1 MKQMNKP
8 VHNSI
13 SKTSNTTHYSS
24 DYAERMGES
33 YRRLNAHRAA
43 IKLKSAAK
51 LLLDRAEAS
60 PAERQKEMKNAA
72 KLLRKIAT
80 EIMKTE
86 VDRKV
91 A

>member
-13 SKTSNTTHYSS
+13 SKTSITTHYSS

-33 YRRLNAHRAA
+33 YRSLNAHRAA

-51 LLLDRAEAS
+51 LLLDRAEAQ
-60 PAERQKEMKNAA
+60 PCRTLKRDEERGEASSEDCNRDYEGRSK
-72 KLLRKIAT
+72 
-80 EIMKTE
+80 
-86 VDRKV
+86 
-91 A
+91 